1 MKRVFWV
8 RHGPTHRTEMN
19 GWTDVPAD
27 LSDRET
33 LQRLSDFLPR
43 APMVSSDLT
52 RAVAT
57 ADVIQGD
64 RPRLDHRTDLRELHF
79 GAWEGRRFDELD
91 ETDSA
96 LLRRYWDD
104 PGSQRAPGG
113 ESWNDLSNRINEAAD
128 ALIAKW
134 DVIIAVA
141 HMGVI
146 LTQVQ
151 RATGKSAFDTLGQR
165 ISNLS
170 VSEFVY
176 DGIWHLERVDHHP

>member
-1 MKRVFWV
+1 MKRIFWV
-8 RHGPTHRTEMN
+8 RHGPTHRAEMN

-27 LSDRET
+27 LSDHAA
-33 LQRLSDFLPR
+33 LDRLSKYLPR
-43 APMVSSDLT
+43 APVVSSDLR
-52 RAVAT
+52 RAIAT
-57 ADVIQGD
+57 ADAIQGD
-64 RPRLDHRTDLRELHF
+64 RLRLDHRNDLRELHF

-96 LLRRYWDD
+96 LLRRYWDS
-104 PGSQRAPGG
+104 PGSQRAPQG
-113 ESWNDLSNRINEAAD
+113 ESWDDLSSRINQATD
-128 ALIAKW
+128 ALIAEW

-151 RATGKSAFDTLGQR
+151 RATGQSAFNTLGQR
-165 ISNLS
+165 IGNLS

-176 DGIWHLERVDHHP
+176 DGTWRMERVNHHP